1 MAEKK
6 TASKKPELKIDTAE
20 MAQAGLHFGHKT
32 SKIHP
37 KMKPYLFGA
46 RNGVHLIDLEKSA
59 EKLKEALKFIQWWI
73 SEGKELVFIGTK
85 IQLKGAVKETAEECG
100 LPHVAERWLG
110 GTFTNFEAIKKR
122 VDYFKDLENKKKQGE
137 LEKYTKKERAQIDK
151 EIASLQLKFGGI
163 RDLAQLPDAV
173 FVADMR
179 KDHLA
184 IREAKAKGIKV
195 VAICDTNT
203 DPSVADYFIPGN
215 DDAISSVKYILDKIK
230 EVVLKAK
237 PKTK

>member
-1 MAEKK
+1 M
-6 TASKKPELKIDTAE
+6 
-20 MAQAGLHFGHKT
+20 
-32 SKIHP
+32 
-37 KMKPYLFGA
+37 
-46 RNGVHLIDLEKSA
+46 
-59 EKLKEALKFIQWWI
+59 KEA
-73 SEGKELVFIGTK
+73 
-85 IQLKGAVKETAEECG
+85 AEECG
-100 LPHVAERWLG
+100 LPYVAERWLG

>member
-20 MAQAGLHFGHKT
+20 MARVGLHFGHKT

-59 EKLKEALKFIQWWI
+59 EKLKEALKFIQGLI
-73 SEGKELVFIGTK
+73 SEGKVLVFIGTK